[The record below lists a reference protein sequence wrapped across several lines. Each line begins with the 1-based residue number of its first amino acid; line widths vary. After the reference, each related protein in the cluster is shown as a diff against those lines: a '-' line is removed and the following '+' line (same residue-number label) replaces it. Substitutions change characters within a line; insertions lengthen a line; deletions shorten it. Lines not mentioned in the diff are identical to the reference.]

1 MAGPWLK
8 IECATPDKPH
18 MLAITAAMGW
28 DDPDLAFA
36 KLFRLWRW
44 FDQHTIDGNA
54 AGVTPALLD
63 RVIGVSGFVQAVANV
78 GWVVITDQGIS
89 LARFDE
95 HNGDTAKSRAQTA
108 KRVAEHKANAKGN
121 GEANANG
128 NATGVTKSVPRG
140 RGRSNTP
147 KPPEGGNAA
156 VSLKTWAEERK
167 AAGEVLIPDDDPV
180 FTYAEEVGIPDDF
193 MALAW
198 VEFKHRYTQPGAK
211 RYKDW
216 RSVFRKAVRGNWLK
230 LWFLDGDGYRLT
242 TVGQQAQRARATA

>member
-8 IECATPDKPH
+8 IECATIDKPR
-18 MLAITAAMGW
+18 LLTIAAAMGW
-28 DDPDLAFA
+28 DDPDLAFG

-44 FDQHTIDGNA
+44 FDQHTVDGNA
-54 AGVTPALLD
+54 VGVTPALLD
-63 RVIGVSGFVQAVANV
+63 RIIGVTGFVQAVANA
-78 GWVVITDQGIS
+78 GWVVVSDEGVS

-108 KRVAEHKANAKGN
+108 KRVAEHKANAK
-121 GEANANG
+121 ANDES
-128 NATGVTKSVPRG
+128 NAVGVTKTVPRG

-147 KPPEGGNAA
+147 KPPEGGRSA
-156 VSLKTWAEERK
+156 VSLKTWADERK

-180 FTYAEEVGIPDDF
+180 FAYAAEVGIPDDF

-198 VEFKHRYTQPGAK
+198 VEFKHRYSQPDAK

-216 RSVFRKAVRGNWLK
+216 RAVFRKAVRGNWLK
-230 LWFLDGDGYRLT
+230 LWLCDANGYRLS
-242 TVGQQAQRARATA
+242 TVGQQAQRAKVGA